1 MFDLVQALLAAEPLC
16 IAEFLGL
23 LATSPC
29 STELGTVDKTRGQ
42 YFWDSPSFSPFL
54 MSPL

>member
-23 LATSPC
+23 LATSLC
-29 STELGTVDKTRGQ
+29 SMWSWEL
-42 YFWDSPSFSPFL
+42 
-54 MSPL
+54 